1 MKKSLIAFL
10 SVVYVF
16 CFFIYA
22 QDAGAENPAEK
33 IQRWRAESVSTHTSN
48 KVTDAAKAQDNKKV
62 AGDVVTEIDKYVIGP
77 EDVLHIFVWKEEFLT
92 KTVPVRIDG
101 KISLPLLDDIQAAGL
116 TPLQLKEELTKKLSG
131 FVDNPTVT
139 VTVTEANSYRVFISG
154 EVKQPGIVRIRSEV
168 TLVNLIIM
176 VGGFTE
182 WANKRK
188 ILILTKE
195 NGKEKRI
202 TANYNKIIDGD
213 IPDIIIKPGDT
224 VIIP

>member
-1 MKKSLIAFL
+1 MKKGLIAFL

-22 QDAGAENPAEK
+22 QNVAAESPAEK
-33 IQRWRAESVSTHTSN
+33 IQKSAVP
-48 KVTDAAKAQDNKKV
+48 TDKQANDNKKV
-62 AGDVVTEIDKYVIGP
+62 AGDVTVDIDKYVIGP
-77 EDVLHIFVWKEEFLT
+77 EDVLDIFVWKEESLT

-101 KISLPLLDDIQAAGL
+101 KISLPLLDDIQASGL

-139 VTVTEANSYRVFISG
+139 VTVKEANSYRVFISG

-188 ILILTKE
+188 ILIRTKE

-213 IPDIIIKPGDT
+213 IPDIVIKPGDT

>member
-1 MKKSLIAFL
+1 MHRMLKLKILQKK
-10 SVVYVF
+10 Y
-16 CFFIYA
+16 
-22 QDAGAENPAEK
+22 K
-33 IQRWRAESVSTHTSN
+33 
-48 KVTDAAKAQDNKKV
+48 KVRYRTDKQANDNKKV
-62 AGDVVTEIDKYVIGP
+62 TGDIVTDNDKYVIGP
-77 EDVLHIFVWKEEFLT
+77 EDVLDIFVWKEESLT

-101 KISLPLLDDIQAAGL
+101 NISLPLVDDVQASGL
-116 TPLQLKEELTKKLSG
+116 TPLQLKEELTKKLRG

-139 VTVTEANSYRVFISG
+139 VTVKEANSYRVFISG
-154 EVKQPGIVRIRSEV
+154 EVKQPGIVHIRSEV

-188 ILILTKE
+188 ILIITKE

-213 IPDIIIKPGDT
+213 IPDIVIKPGDT

>member
-22 QDAGAENPAEK
+22 PDVAAESPAEK
-33 IQRWRAESVSTHTSN
+33 IQKSEASTN
-48 KVTDAAKAQDNKKV
+48 KQANDDKKV
-62 AGDVVTEIDKYVIGP
+62 AGAVNVDIDKYVIGP
-77 EDVLHIFVWKEEFLT
+77 EDVLDIFVWKEESLT

-101 KISLPLLDDIQAAGL
+101 KISLPLLDDIQASGR
-116 TPLQLKEELTKKLSG
+116 TPLQLKEEITKKLRG

-139 VTVTEANSYRVFISG
+139 VTVKEANSYRVFISG
-154 EVKQPGIVRIRSEV
+154 EVKQPGIVHIRSEV

-176 VGGFTE
+176 AGGFTE

-188 ILILTKE
+188 ILIITKE

-213 IPDIIIKPGDT
+213 VPDIVIKPGDT
-224 VIIP
+224 VIIR

>member
-1 MKKSLIAFL
+1 MKKGLIAFL

-22 QDAGAENPAEK
+22 QNVAAESPAEK
-33 IQRWRAESVSTHTSN
+33 IQKSVASDIAN
-48 KVTDAAKAQDNKKV
+48 KTINDKQAKDNKKV
-62 AGDVVTEIDKYVIGP
+62 AGDVVADNDKYVIGP
-77 EDVLHIFVWKEEFLT
+77 EDVLDIFVWKEESLT

-101 KISLPLLDDIQAAGL
+101 KISLPLVDDVQAAGL
-116 TPLQLKEELTKKLSG
+116 TPLQLKEEITKRLSG

-139 VTVTEANSYRVFISG
+139 VTVKEANSYRVFISG
-154 EVKQPGIVRIRSEV
+154 EVKQPGIVRIRSEI
-168 TLVNLIIM
+168 TLVKLIIM
-176 VGGFTE
+176 AGGFTE

-188 ILILTKE
+188 ISIITNE

>member
-10 SVVYVF
+10 SVFYVF

-22 QDAGAENPAEK
+22 QDVA
-33 IQRWRAESVSTHTSN
+33 AESPTGKTQSSATTDTSKN
-48 KVTDAAKAQDNKKV
+48 ITDAIKANDNKKV
-62 AGDVVTEIDKYVIGP
+62 VGNVVDDNDKYIIGP
-77 EDVLHIFVWKEEFLT
+77 EDVLDIFVWKEESLT

-116 TPLQLKEELTKKLSG
+116 TPLQLKEELTKRLSG

-139 VTVTEANSYRVFISG
+139 VTVKEANSYRVFISG

-188 ILILTKE
+188 ILIITKE
-195 NGKEKRI
+195 NGKEKRV

-213 IPDIIIKPGDT
+213 IPDIVIKPGNT